1 MQVLVIFAYFKY
13 EGNLLRIV
21 MQVDHLEL
29 KTLSCYFQNF
39 QELVQ
44 LYFIQ
49 DWINSF
55 IEIKANAFKFGILY
69 SSTTSY

>member
-1 MQVLVIFAYFKY
+1 MQVLVILAYFKC
-13 EGNLLRIV
+13 EGNLLCIV

-49 DWINSF
+49 KLDQL
-55 IEIKANAFKFGILY
+55 LY
-69 SSTTSY
+69 RNQSQRI